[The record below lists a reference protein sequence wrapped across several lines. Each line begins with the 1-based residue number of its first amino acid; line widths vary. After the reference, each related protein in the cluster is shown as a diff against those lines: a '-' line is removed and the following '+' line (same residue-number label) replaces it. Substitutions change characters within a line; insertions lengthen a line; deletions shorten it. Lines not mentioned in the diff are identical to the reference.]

1 MKNIFRLVR
10 SGGLL
15 FELIARSRRSRL
27 ALLFCA
33 LMLMILC
40 CFLLIDGCSKN
51 SPTAPSDN
59 TTILQGN
66 QAFHAGAVAGYQ
78 AVGAG
83 VSYPFKAL
91 QLASPTGSA
100 IRSLATTNLFSSTN
114 GSKALMRT
122 SRITDSLAFVPL
134 LNLYGSDRFNGNVF
148 TLFFYSDAAGTQS
161 AGDAT
166 ITLPTSTTDPLDPTS
181 YGSYPANIT
190 IAINV
195 TGGNLPC
202 TGNLVISFTGGTGAN
217 TMTGTNTL
225 TRDNV
230 VFSLNLTLD
239 DHFNVSGSVT
249 ITESGATIEATN
261 VKGKLNGSL
270 TCDVKINPYGWTG
283 TGILNLVTG
292 SMTAN
297 VNTGSGTSTATSDS
311 LGSLNINYADG
322 THEIVVNPLSGG
334 LASANSTSASIT
346 ATSGSSQSAAI
357 STAFSSPLIATV
369 KDQSN
374 NLISGAIVTFTAP
387 SSGQSCTFTG
397 GVTKITATTNAQ
409 GQAQV
414 GITANAT
421 VGSYNVTASV
431 AGVATTATF
440 SLTNTNTSSNPNAV
454 YYAPLIYTSSQR
466 TIVTINNNG
475 QSIGNLGSSTKVPV
489 YWPTPTAQPNTL
501 QIPIGDTLVTLTGLN
516 DNGEIVGYGYT
527 IAITKPYRA
536 GPIYWSSS
544 TAQPQKLAVPSD
556 TNDAEVYATS
566 INNSGHILGYGSLI
580 ANNSEYAVDGLY
592 WASATAQPQMLQR
605 SAAVGSGVSKCKFY
619 STDQIIGTVW
629 TQFIYSAIAF
639 WPSPT
644 AQPITTF
651 TYLSGDYGASPWSVN
666 ATGILVGISV
676 GTQSGGSS
684 AFHAVTW
691 ASVTAS
697 PQALPVLAGTSAD
710 WSYANSI
717 NTAGAIVGLSSTG
730 VGTIWKN
737 GQAQDLNNLIPSGS
751 SQILGEAKLI
761 TDQGWILG
769 YIYATSQSTQYILIP
784 K

>member
-1 MKNIFRLVR
+1 M
-10 SGGLL
+10 
-15 FELIARSRRSRL
+15 
-27 ALLFCA
+27 AL
-33 LMLMILC
+33 
-40 CFLLIDGCSKN
+40 CFLSIDGCSKSN
-51 SPTAPSDN
+51 GPTAPS
-59 TTILQGN
+59 TPSILQGN

-100 IRSLATTNLFSSTN
+100 IRSLSVTNLFSNPN
-114 GSKALMRT
+114 GFKALMRT
-122 SRITDSLAFVPL
+122 SKITDSLAFVPI
-134 LNLYGSDRFNGNVF
+134 LNLYGSVRFNDSVF
-148 TLFFYSDAAGTQS
+148 TLLFYSDAAGTQS
-161 AGDAT
+161 AGSAT
-166 ITLPTSTTDPLDPTS
+166 ITLPIGAIDPLDPTS
-181 YGSYPANIT
+181 YGYYPANVT

-202 TGNLVISFTGGTGAN
+202 TGNLLISFTGGTGAN

-239 DHFNVSGSVT
+239 DHFNVSGSIT

-261 VKGKLNGSL
+261 VKGKMNGSL
-270 TCDVKINPYGWTG
+270 TCDVKISPYGWTG
-283 TGILNLVTG
+283 TGTLNLVTG

-297 VNTGSGTSTATSDS
+297 VNTGTGTSSATSDS

-334 LASANSTSASIT
+334 LASANSTPASIT

-357 STAFSSPLIATV
+357 SAAFSSPLIATV

-374 NLISGAIVTFTAP
+374 NLISGAVVTFTAP

-397 GVTKITATTNAQ
+397 GVTTITATTNAQ

-414 GITANAT
+414 SITANAT
-421 VGSYNVTASV
+421 AGSYNVTASV
-431 AGVATTATF
+431 GGVAAKATF

-475 QSIGNLGSSTKVPV
+475 QSIGNLGGSTKVPV
-489 YWPTPTAQPNTL
+489 YWATPTAQPITL
-501 QIPIGDTLVTLTGLN
+501 QIPVGDTLITLTGLN

-536 GPIYWSSS
+536 GPIYWSSP
-544 TAQPQKLAVPSD
+544 TAQPQKLALPND
-556 TNDAEVYATS
+556 TNDVEVYLTS

-580 ANNSEYAVDGLY
+580 ANNSEYAMDGLY
-592 WASATAQPQMLQR
+592 WASATAQPQMLQ
-605 SAAVGSGVSKCKFY
+605 SLQGYGGISKCQIY
-619 STDQIIGTVW
+619 SNDLIIGYLWSDIPYMAVW
-629 TQFIYSAIAF
+629 T
-639 WPSPT
+639 SPT
-644 AQPITTF
+644 SQPIITF
-651 TYLSGDYGASPWSVN
+651 KYLSGDYQAAPWSEN
-666 ATGILVGISV
+666 AAGILVGRSV
-676 GTQSGGSS
+676 GTNGGGT
-684 AFHAVTW
+684 ALHAVTW

-717 NTAGAIVGLSSTG
+717 NTAGVIVGTCGTG
-730 VGTIWKN
+730 ASVIWKN
-737 GQAQDLNNLIPSGS
+737 GQVQDLNNLIPSRGS
-751 SQILGEAKLI
+751 QTLGEAKLI

-769 YIYATSQSTQYILIP
+769 TIYGSQSTQYILIP

>member
-1 MKNIFRLVR
+1 MIFY
-10 SGGLL
+10 S
-15 FELIARSRRSRL
+15 
-27 ALLFCA
+27 
-33 LMLMILC
+33 
-40 CFLLIDGCSKN
+40 FLLIDGCSKSN
-51 SPTAPSDN
+51 GPTGPSAPS
-59 TTILQGN
+59 ILQGN
-66 QAFHAGAVAGYQ
+66 QAFHAGAIAGYQ

-100 IRSLATTNLFSSTN
+100 IRSLAVTNLFSSTN
-114 GSKALMRT
+114 GSKALMHT
-122 SRITDSLAFVPL
+122 SKITDSLAFVPY
-134 LNLYGSDRFNGNVF
+134 LNLYGGDRFNGNVL
-148 TLFFYSDAAGTQS
+148 TMFFYSDAAGTQS
-161 AGDAT
+161 AGNVT
-166 ITLPTSTTDPLDPTS
+166 VTLPANTTDPLDPTS
-181 YGSYPANIT
+181 FASYPANIA
-190 IAINV
+190 IAINI
-195 TGGNLPC
+195 TAGNLPC
-202 TGNLVISFTGGTGAN
+202 TGNLVIGFTNGTGAN

-225 TRDNV
+225 TKDNV
-230 VFSLNLTLD
+230 VFSLNLALD
-239 DHFNVSGSVT
+239 NQFNVSGSVT

-270 TCDVKINPYGWTG
+270 TCDVRISPYGWTG
-283 TGILNLVTG
+283 TGILNLVKG
-292 SMTAN
+292 SMTVN

-334 LASANSTSASIT
+334 LASANSTPASIT
-346 ATSGSSQSAAI
+346 ATSGSSQSAEI

-374 NLISGAIVTFTAP
+374 NLISGVIVTFTAP

-421 VGSYNVTASV
+421 AGSYNVTASV
-431 AGVATTATF
+431 AGVAATATF

-454 YYAPLIYTSSQR
+454 YYDPLIYNNTQR

-475 QSIGNLGSSTKVPV
+475 QSIGNLGGSTKVPV
-489 YWPTPTAQPNTL
+489 YWATPTAQPNTL
-501 QIPIGDTLVTLTGLN
+501 QIPVGDTLVTLTSLN

-527 IAITKPYRA
+527 IANSYRVN
-536 GPIYWSSS
+536 PIYWSNS
-544 TAQPQKLAVPSD
+544 TAQPQKLAVPGD
-556 TNDAEVYATS
+556 TNDVEVYATS
-566 INNSGHILGYGSLI
+566 INNSGHILGYGTI
-580 ANNSEYAVDGLY
+580 AIGYAVDGLY

-605 SAAVGSGVSKCKFY
+605 PAGVAGVWTGISKCNIY
-619 STDQIIGTVW
+619 SNDQIIGTVW
-629 TQFIYSAIAF
+629 SQEIYSSIAF
-639 WPSPT
+639 WSSPI

-651 TYLSGDYGASPWSVN
+651 KYLSGDYGASPWSIN
-666 ATGILVGISV
+666 TSGLIVGRSV
-676 GTQSGGSS
+676 GTGSS
-684 AFHAVTW
+684 GSTATHAVTW
-691 ASVTAS
+691 TSITAS

-710 WSYANSI
+710 WCYANSI
-717 NTAGAIVGLSSTG
+717 NTAGVIVGLSSTG

-737 GQAQDLNNLIPSGS
+737 GQAQDLNNLIPSRGS
-751 SQILGEAKLI
+751 QTLGEAKLI

-769 YIYATSQSTQYILIP
+769 YVYGTGQSTQYILIP